1 MICNAS
7 RLHAVE
13 VLCLETPACA
23 ATVDRCTALNT
34 AWTDQNARRLH
45 QQTTSFDDPLF
56 EPSSTISRENAQ
68 QRRRTDFHDSVLS
81 ERLWPH
87 ITAQTALFDAGQ
99 TGIENLW
106 RENCSQFGEL
116 EKERFG
122 DFEISQLGELGR
134 NGLAAACSRKNA
146 CCYSCCIRSVLMF

>member
-68 QRRRTDFHDSVLS
+68 QRRRTDFHDSGLS

-87 ITAQTALFDAGQ
+87 ITAQTACL
-99 TGIENLW
+99 TPVRLESRI
-106 RENCSQFGEL
+106 FGERIVANSAN
-116 EKERFG
+116 KRKN
-122 DFEISQLGELGR
+122 DSEISQLGELGR

-146 CCYSCCIRSVLMF
+146 CCYS